1 MARKKDSDQLTPL
14 ELDLMQ
20 VLWETGPATVQTV
33 QERLAAKRELAYT
46 TVQTML
52 NVLLRKKRVSRSLK
66 GRAYHYRPALSQ
78 RQASRHAVTDLLDR
92 MFDGSAE
99 RLVLNLIEERHL
111 TPERLAKLKRMV
123 GQEKEPEHG
132 KNR

>member
-20 VLWETGPATVQTV
+20 VLWETGPAPVQTV
-33 QERLAAKRELAYT
+33 QEKLAAKRDLAYT

-52 NVLLRKKRVSRSLK
+52 NVLLRKKRVSRALK
-66 GRAYHYRPALSQ
+66 GRAFHYRPALSR
-78 RQASRHAVTDLLDR
+78 RQASRHAVVDLLDR
-92 MFDGSAE
+92 MFGGSAE

-111 TPERLAKLKRMV
+111 TPERLAKVKRMV
-123 GQEKEPEHG
+123 EQSGEPDHG
-132 KNR
+132 KTR